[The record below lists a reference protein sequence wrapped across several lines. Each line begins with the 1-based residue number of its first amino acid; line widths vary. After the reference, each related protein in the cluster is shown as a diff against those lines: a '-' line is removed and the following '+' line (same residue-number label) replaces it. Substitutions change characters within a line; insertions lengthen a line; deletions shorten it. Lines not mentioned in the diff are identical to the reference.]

1 MPAAENSSVVN
12 STRTVEV
19 KTMEMV
25 LRCLPGAM
33 AVLYITSSVHQRPR
47 PVAAPS
53 FRIALQSSLH
63 VFYLPS
69 RHPNARRSGAHG
81 AGVAGRQACF
91 RAEVGRPGAVQQEAQ
106 VVIDAVRLIGVAA

>member
-19 KTMEMV
+19 KTMDMV
-25 LRCLPGAM
+25 LRCLLGAM

-63 VFYLPS
+63 VLHLPS
-69 RHPNARRSGAHG
+69 RHPNSRRGCPHGAGFAGSQWHLLLGHGRDHDRGRRPGAHG
-81 AGVAGRQACF
+81 
-91 RAEVGRPGAVQQEAQ
+91 
-106 VVIDAVRLIGVAA
+106 